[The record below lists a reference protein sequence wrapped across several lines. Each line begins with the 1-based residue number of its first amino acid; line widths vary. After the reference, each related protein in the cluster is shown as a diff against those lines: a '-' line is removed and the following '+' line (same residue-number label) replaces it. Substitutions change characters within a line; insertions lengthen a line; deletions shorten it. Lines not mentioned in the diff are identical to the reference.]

1 MLLRRALRFR
11 RLLIAAARST
21 QGGGGPPLTPAVY
34 SASAASARL
43 NTRPAAWQSVSEKG
57 SSASDPHVTSAV
69 GSEAT
74 SATAAPAATIQG
86 AELTAEDYQQLTP
99 DEFAAVADVYIGG
112 LWTRIE
118 RGLREAEGEEFDY
131 EVKLEGGAL
140 LVSLPYDG
148 LVVIRPCGE
157 QCWVSEDE
165 QSITEFLGSALTQYL
180 KKDVKVSL

>member
-43 NTRPAAWQSVSEKG
+43 HTRPAAWQSVSEKG

-99 DEFAAVADVYIGG
+99 DEFAAVADVYIGEG
-112 LWTRIE
+112 SGWAVAGQ
-118 RGLREAEGEEFDY
+118 RGLRCLSISKALAAGLRRQLPMHSY
-131 EVKLEGGAL
+131 AVCPMQAAYGPASSGACAKQR
-140 LVSLPYDG
+140 G
-148 LVVIRPCGE
+148 R
-157 QCWVSEDE
+157 
-165 QSITEFLGSALTQYL
+165 
-180 KKDVKVSL
+180 